1 MDIDDMRAAHA
12 VKLVIPRRD
21 AANYRTMIGMIDGR
35 TELKP
40 APATSAGDM
49 RQLQVLNFVVSGE
62 VADLESGGYVTSA
75 TPLVL
80 RQYLILE
87 VTAMSA
93 KIAYENAAFI
103 ENVVNNVWKV
113 ITHIK

>member
-1 MDIDDMRAAHA
+1 MRAGRHA

-21 AANYRTMIGMIDGR
+21 AANFRTMIGMIDGR

-40 APATSAGDM
+40 APEASAGDDM
-49 RQLQVLNFVVSGE
+49 RQLQVLNVVVSGE
-62 VADLESGGYVTSA
+62 VADLESGYVTDG

-80 RQYLILE
+80 RTYLILE
-87 VTAMSA
+87 ITVMAA
-93 KIAYENAAFI
+93 KIAYENAAFV

-113 ITHIK
+113 IN